1 MLVLLQF
8 SMRCAAS
15 LVFLHD
21 YAILLPEAIST
32 LEHRE
37 VVLGGVDM
45 LVEELKEKQ
54 AAAARLASMGAAAAG
69 QEKKQAQLQAQVVQL
84 QVGKEYEAWWG

>member
-1 MLVLLQF
+1 LWFVLQF
-8 SMRCAAS
+8 SLRCAAS

-21 YAILLPEAIST
+21 YAVLLPEAIST

-37 VVLGGVDM
+37 VVLGGVNM

-54 AAAARLASMGAAAAG
+54 AAAARLASMGGAGAVAG
-69 QEKKQAQLQAQVVQL
+69 QEKKLAQLQAQTIQL
-84 QVGKEYEAWWG
+84 QV